1 MTDTGNP
8 DNGAPQASANPDPRR
23 CNYLRDTGEHCQG
36 WRYKAST
43 EGYCPGHARL
53 GIAANPHAYAMEANA
68 KSAAVRK
75 ERAEQ
80 RRMSTLDVLAA
91 RLAAN
96 AEVVADA
103 YESATRAGDYKA
115 ADLWV
120 TRVHGKPKE
129 TIETITT
136 GALDAL
142 TDEQLEA
149 RAQELRARMHAVD
162 ASAQAA

>member
-1 MTDTGNP
+1 MPEAQAKGN
-8 DNGAPQASANPDPRR
+8 AAS
-23 CNYLRDTGEHCQG
+23 
-36 WRYKAST
+36 
-43 EGYCPGHARL
+43 
-53 GIAANPHAYAMEANA
+53 I
-68 KSAAVRK
+68 AVRK
-75 ERAEQ
+75 RKAEL
-80 RRMSTLDVLAA
+80 RKMGTLDVLAA

-96 AEVVADA
+96 ADVVADA
-103 YESATRAGDYKA
+103 YESATRAGDYRA
-115 ADLWV
+115 ADAWV